1 MTNPSAD
8 RLKLIRSPR
17 TRIRLVRRGLLALP
31 AIVLCLSIVSSGA
44 ESGSADSLKGAG
56 DGSFRIG
63 VAVGDRIAARPAD
76 WPLIE
81 AQFNSVTAENCLKPD
96 PVQTAEGKFNFTE
109 ADALVDFA
117 SARHLQIVGHCLVWA
132 RDERTPGWFFRDGRF
147 SKVSGTETPARFRMP
162 FSLSV
167 WIHGI
172 C

>member
-1 MTNPSAD
+1 
-8 RLKLIRSPR
+8 
-17 TRIRLVRRGLLALP
+17 
-31 AIVLCLSIVSSGA
+31 
-44 ESGSADSLKGAG
+44 
-56 DGSFRIG
+56 
-63 VAVGDRIAARPAD
+63 
-76 WPLIE
+76 LIE

-132 RDERTPGWFFRDGRF
+132 RDERTPGWFFRDGGL

-172 C
+172 SRFRPETLQERSVQHDLGDRKVNDQPGHIDERRNERRR